1 MKDNSQ
7 TAANGHADDLAQEN
21 PELENF
27 GEETKTND
35 NDIVAKAATIA
46 VVGVGVA
53 LISTELIPGMLI
65 GLAAAFLPG
74 IGPKMKP
81 LLKSTVRAGYAAVQ
95 KTREIVAEASEQM
108 QDAVAEA
115 RAEHSAKAEQ
125 PSGPASNSTGA
136 RAN

>member
-1 MKDNSQ
+1 MKDHTKPAAPKGHVDDPAPESQ
-7 TAANGHADDLAQEN
+7 
-21 PELENF
+21 ELESF
-27 GEETKTND
+27 GEEPKG
-35 NDIVAKAATIA
+35 NDIVAKVATIA

-74 IGPKMKP
+74 IGPKLKP
-81 LLKSTVRAGYAAVQ
+81 LMKSTIRASYSAVQ
-95 KTREIVAEASEQM
+95 KTRELMAEASEQM

-115 RAEHSAKAEQ
+115 RAEHESKGE
-125 PSGPASNSTGA
+125 PSTAASGAARA

>member
-1 MKDNSQ
+1 MKDNTQ

-27 GEETKTND
+27 GEETKNND
-35 NDIVAKAATIA
+35 SDIVAKVATIA
-46 VVGVGVA
+46 VVGVGAA

-65 GLAAAFLPG
+65 GIAAAFLPG
-74 IGPKMKP
+74 MGKKMRP
-81 LLKSTVRAGYAAVQ
+81 LLKSTVRAGYSAVQ
-95 KTREIVAEASEQM
+95 KTRELVAEATEQM

-115 RAEHSAKAEQ
+115 RAEHQSKAQEAAASPSESA
-125 PSGPASNSTGA
+125 GP